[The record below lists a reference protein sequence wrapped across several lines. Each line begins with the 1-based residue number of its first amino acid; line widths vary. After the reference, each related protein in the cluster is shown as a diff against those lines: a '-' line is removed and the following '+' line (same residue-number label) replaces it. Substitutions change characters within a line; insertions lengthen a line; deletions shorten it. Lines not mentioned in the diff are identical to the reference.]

1 MDDLPYLG
9 QVILGTVL
17 VVFLVLLNGF
27 FVAAEFAIVKVRETQ
42 LVGLVQKGQRR
53 AKIAQ
58 KLLRNL
64 DSALSATQLGITLA
78 SLGLGWFAE
87 PIFARLL
94 EPLLD
99 FVGVESASAKHSIS
113 FAIGFSVITFLHI
126 VAGELAP
133 KSLAI
138 QKPLPTTLW
147 ISLPLRWFHTLSFP
161 FIWALNN
168 TALLL
173 LRRLGIEPVSEAE
186 MAHSEEELRLLLSH
200 SNEASDKSRF
210 GRRIVLNAF
219 DLSYRV
225 AREVMRP
232 RHELVGLDTAAT
244 IDECFE
250 VARRTRFSRFPLCED
265 GNLDRTLGVVHI
277 KDLYS
282 RPDNVRYG
290 RDLQGVAHKILYIPE
305 TTRLERLLQFF
316 LERRLHLAIVV
327 DEYGGTVGMVTLEN
341 VLEEL
346 VGQIQDE
353 FDQEKPLVTSVAA
366 GTWVIDGALPLH
378 EFCEL
383 TGEAVS
389 SEGINTTSGWVTE
402 RLGGFAKVGDV
413 VALARHE
420 LRVQEMDGVRVASLK
435 VSRLVADSTSE
446 VAGG

>member
-1 MDDLPYLG
+1 M
-9 QVILGTVL
+9 I
-17 VVFLVLLNGF
+17 
-27 FVAAEFAIVKVRETQ
+27 
-42 LVGLVQKGQRR
+42 GLVQKGEKR
-53 AKIAQ
+53 ARIAQ

-94 EPLLD
+94 EPVLD
-99 FVGVESASAKHSIS
+99 LIGVESASAKHSIS

-126 VAGELAP
+126 VVGELAP

-147 ISLPLRWFHTLSFP
+147 VALPLRWFHTASFP

-168 TALLL
+168 TAQML
-173 LRRLGIEPVSEAE
+173 LRRFGIEPVSEAE
-186 MAHSEEELRLLLSH
+186 MMHSEEELRLLLSH
-200 SNEASDKSRF
+200 KKEGADQFRF

-219 DLSYRV
+219 DLSYRI

-232 RHELVGLDTAAT
+232 RQEMVGLDTTAT
-244 IDECFE
+244 IDDCVE
-250 VARRTRFSRFPLCED
+250 VARRTRFSRFPLCEG

-277 KDLYS
+277 KDLHG
-282 RPDNVRYG
+282 RPAGVQLG
-290 RDLQGVAHKILYIPE
+290 RDLLPAAHKILYIPE
-305 TTRLERLLQFF
+305 TTRLEKLLQFF

-353 FDQEKPLVTSVAA
+353 FDQEKPLIDLVSD
-366 GTWVIDGALPLH
+366 GIWVIDGALPLH
-378 EFCEL
+378 ELAQL
-383 TGEAVS
+383 TGEGIF
-389 SEGINTTSGWVTE
+389 SEGINTSSGWVTE

-413 VALARHE
+413 VPLARHE
-420 LRVQEMDGVRVASLK
+420 LRVQQMEGLRVASLR
-435 VSRLVADSTSE
+435 VTRVVTVALEIAD
-446 VAGG
+446 